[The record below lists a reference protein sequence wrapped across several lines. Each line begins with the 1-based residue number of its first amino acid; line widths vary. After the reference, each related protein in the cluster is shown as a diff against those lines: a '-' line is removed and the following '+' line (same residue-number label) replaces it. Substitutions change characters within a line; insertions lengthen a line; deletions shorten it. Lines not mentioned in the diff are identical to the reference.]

1 MKGQSE
7 RRKKIVEQYY
17 SNKIKDVELFID
29 NVWDLHNVAAVLRSA
44 DGLGIK
50 KVNLYYTYDVFPD
63 LKRKGK
69 GSSSSANKWIK
80 LNRVNDLDKFAA
92 EKKKEGFKFIGAELG
107 KKSKNLTK
115 FKFPKKC
122 IIVLGNESKGI
133 SAEVQEICDASIFI
147 PMVGMVQSYN
157 ISVAAAIM
165 LYEVFKQKG
174 KKLKIAKL

>member
-7 RRKKIVEQYY
+7 RRKKIVEDYY
-17 SNKIKDVELFID
+17 SNKIDGVEIFID
-29 NVWDLHNVAAVLRSA
+29 NVWDIHNVAAVLRSA

-69 GSSSSANKWIK
+69 NSSSSANKWIK
-80 LNRVNDLDKFAA
+80 LNRVNDLGKFAA
-92 EKKKEGFKFIGAELG
+92 EKKKEGFKFIAAELG
-107 KKSKNLTK
+107 KKSKNLIK

-122 IIVLGNESKGI
+122 IIVLGNEAKGI
-133 SAEVQEICDASIFI
+133 SSEVKKICDYSVFI

-157 ISVAAAIM
+157 ISVAAALM
-165 LYEVFKQKG
+165 MYEAFRQKG
-174 KKLKIAKL
+174 SKLKLKK